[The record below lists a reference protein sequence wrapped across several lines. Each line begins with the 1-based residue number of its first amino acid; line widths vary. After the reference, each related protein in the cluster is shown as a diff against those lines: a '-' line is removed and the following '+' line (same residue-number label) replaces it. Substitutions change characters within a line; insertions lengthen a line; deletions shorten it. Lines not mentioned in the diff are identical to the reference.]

1 MNILAIGA
9 HPDDLELTCSG
20 TLALYAQRGHRVT
33 MVATTIAELGNFEL
47 GKAQCTIVRQREAA
61 EAATVIG
68 AEYIG
73 LKVEDN
79 QVNPYDVTQQ
89 RLFVD
94 LVRRVKPDVILCHHP
109 DDYHT
114 DHRNVP
120 ELVIY
125 TAPLVGLA
133 EWPTEHPAW
142 EGSPAVYFMATVGGA
157 YFNPTH
163 YVDITPVIETKR
175 AMVRA
180 HESQYTFLQRYFGL
194 DMLDAVEVQGR
205 FWGMQAGVKYA
216 EPFVLYKG
224 YARGNLTVRHL
235 P

>member
-9 HPDDLELTCSG
+9 HPDDLEITCSG
-20 TLALYAQRGHRVT
+20 TLALYAQNGHHVA

-47 GKAQCTIVRQREAA
+47 GKEQCTITRQREAA
-61 EAATVIG
+61 EAAEVIG
-68 AEYIG
+68 AEYVG
-73 LKVEDN
+73 LRNEDN
-79 QVNPYDVTQQ
+79 TVNPYDPIQQ
-89 RLFVD
+89 RMFVD
-94 LVRRVKPDVILCHHP
+94 LVRRFKPDVILCHHP

-142 EGSPAVYFMATVGGA
+142 EGSPAVYFMANVGGA
-157 YFNPTH
+157 YFQPTH
-163 YVDITPVIETKR
+163 YVDITSTIETKR

-205 FWGMQAGVKYA
+205 FWGMQSGVKYA
-216 EPFVLYKG
+216 EPFALYRG
-224 YARGNLTVRHL
+224 YGRGNLTMRHL